1 MRRLWSLNE
10 IKKTFGLEPA
20 QNDNFKKMWSL
31 NEIKKISGLDLEE
44 LDTSRRMWDKKELLN
59 LNQPYKN
66 YALNIYRES
75 NLENIFEN
83 AWNTSLTVDPL
94 EISADSSWMDP
105 RGKAQ
110 YPNGETEGV
119 IIPSSVTTIGNR
131 AFYGWESNNKPLV
144 IPNSVTSIGGIRAF
158 YGWKSNNQPL
168 VIPDSVTS
176 IGESAFSNW
185 QANDQ
190 PLVIPSSVTTIGNYA
205 FESWKANDQPLVIPS
220 SVTTIGNYAF
230 YDWPLVPYI
239 EMQAITPP
247 TLTNINAFDGQGNAP
262 IYVPDE
268 SVNDYKAATNWS
280 ALASRIF
287 SINDK

>member
-31 NEIKKISGLDLEE
+31 NEIKKIGGLDLEE
-44 LDTSRRMWDKKELLN
+44 LDTSRRMWDKKEIIN

-66 YALNIYRES
+66 YALNIYKES

-83 AWNTSLTVDPL
+83 AWESSLAVDPL
-94 EISADSSWMDP
+94 EISADSSWMAP
-105 RGKAQ
+105 RGTAQ

-119 IIPSSVTTIGNR
+119 IIPQGVTTIGSF
-131 AFYGWESNNKPLV
+131 AFYGWQSNNKPLV

-168 VIPDSVTS
+168 VIPNSVTS
-176 IGESAFSNW
+176 IGEEAFCQW

-190 PLVIPSSVTTIGNYA
+190 PLVIPDSVTSIGDSAFSNWQANNQPLVIPESVTSIGNYA
-205 FESWKANDQPLVIPS
+205 F
-220 SVTTIGNYAF
+220 NY
-230 YDWPLVPYI
+230 WSLVPYV
-239 EMQAITPP
+239 EMKAITPP
-247 TLTNINAFDGQGNAP
+247 TLANVNAFANQNDAP